1 MKYLVFDCETTG
13 LLPSCNVLTA
23 YFIILDEKFNI
34 LQELDLKI
42 KHPHYLIFTKALEIN
57 KINLVEHDK
66 NAISINEGSKLII
79 TFLKKY
85 DTKYSIIGHNIQFDI
100 NMLKSNK
107 LITDKDIE
115 LYFEKDYIDT
125 YNIAQI
131 LKIEKKISRYQ
142 SLSLS
147 KLCNFLEITIELD
160 SEFHDAKYDC
170 YSTIE
175 LYKKLLEIQ
184 SY

>member
-23 YFIILDEKFNI
+23 YFIILDDNFKI
-34 LQELDLKI
+34 LHELDLKI

-66 NAISINEGSKLII
+66 IAIPIDEAYKLII
-79 TFLKKY
+79 EFIKKY

-107 LITDKDIE
+107 LITEKDIE
-115 LYFEKDYIDT
+115 LYFKKDYIDT
-125 YNIAQI
+125 YNLAQI
-131 LKIEKKISRYQ
+131 LKIEKKISKYQ

-147 KLCNFLEITIELD
+147 KLCNFLQITVKSELD
-160 SEFHDAKYDC
+160 FHDAKYDC

>member
-23 YFIILDEKFNI
+23 YFIILNENFEI
-34 LQELDLKI
+34 LHELDLKI
-42 KHPHYLIFTKALEIN
+42 KHPYYLIFTKALEIN

-66 NAISINEGSKLII
+66 TAISIEESYNLII
-79 TFLKKY
+79 EFLKRY

-107 LITDKDIE
+107 LITEKDIE
-115 LYFEKDYIDT
+115 LYFDKDYIDT
-125 YNIAQI
+125 YNLAQI
-131 LKIEKKISRYQ
+131 LKIEKKISKYQ

-147 KLCNFLEITIELD
+147 KLCNFLEISIDSELD
-160 SEFHDAKYDC
+160 FHDAQYDC

-184 SY
+184 LY